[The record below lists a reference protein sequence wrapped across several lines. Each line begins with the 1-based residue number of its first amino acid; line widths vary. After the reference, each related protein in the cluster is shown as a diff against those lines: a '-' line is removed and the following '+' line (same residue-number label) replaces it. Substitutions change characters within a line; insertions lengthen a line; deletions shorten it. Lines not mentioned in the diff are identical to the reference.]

1 MTTPLHQTDIPQQ
14 LMREWQAIVD
24 LIVRLTAVKVGLV
37 MQVVSSDIAVLIASK
52 TPNNPYQVGEREHL
66 EDSGLYCETVIKMR
80 APLQVPNALEDPLW
94 EQNPDL
100 KHGLVAYLGFPICF
114 PDGRILGTLCV
125 LDDKENNFFDDIIA
139 LMSKMKEL
147 IENQLGM
154 LEENRQQRLFA
165 KEGFLR
171 QILDHLPVAI
181 ACCTSAVPQRTLYLN
196 QTCASMLGFTTTA
209 PTPPLQWPL
218 LGTPDT
224 SEKDLAS
231 SVWPDLLATVLQQP
245 GITLQQEFGL
255 SRTDGGFVDVLVACV
270 LINDMLVISL
280 TDISERKRNEERLQA
295 REERLELVLSGSELG
310 FWDWDIAQD
319 CVVFDKRA
327 LQILGYE
334 DEAPLICL
342 DDWQKNLH
350 QDDRKE
356 VQEKLQQHLNG
367 NLATYEVE
375 YRQRHLRGHW
385 VWIQDRGRVV
395 VRYPDGRPR
404 RMTGTYLDTTSRK
417 QLEGETTHL
426 LRQIEDL
433 MRKALHPTPV
443 GEGPVTEVSS
453 TDSRLERLTRR
464 QKEILCLV
472 ASGMTSAEIALK
484 LNIATDTVET
494 HRRDLMRK
502 LDIRSV
508 AGLTRLA
515 IQAGLL
521 KGVK

>member
-1 MTTPLHQTDIPQQ
+1 METPLHQSGVPAK
-14 LMREWQAIVD
+14 LLREWQSVVD
-24 LIVRLTAVKVGLV
+24 LIVRLTDAKVGLV
-37 MQVVSSDIAVLIASK
+37 MQVVGEKIAVLVSSQTAD
-52 TPNNPYQVGEREHL
+52 NPYHVGESEHL
-66 EDSGLYCETVIKMR
+66 QDSGLYCETVIR
-80 APLQVPNALEDPLW
+80 QSAPLLVPDALKDPLW
-94 EQNPDL
+94 DQNPDL

-125 LDDKENNFFDDIIA
+125 LDEKENNFSEDIIA

-154 LEENRQQRLFA
+154 LEDNRQQRLFA
-165 KEGFLR
+165 KESLLR
-171 QILDHLPVAI
+171 KILDYLPVAI
-181 ACCTSAVPQRTLYLN
+181 ACCTGSVSQHTLYMN
-196 QTCASMLGFTTTA
+196 QTCAAMLGVTSIA
-209 PTPPLQWPL
+209 LPPPLQWPL
-218 LGTPDT
+218 LGTHDT
-224 SEKDLAS
+224 SDKGMCAS
-231 SVWPDLLATVLQQP
+231 LWPDLLARVQQQP
-245 GITLQQEFGL
+245 GFTLQQEFGL
-255 SRTDGGFVDVLVACV
+255 SKTDGGYVDVLVGCV
-270 LINDMLVISL
+270 LIDDLLVISL
-280 TDISERKRNEERLQA
+280 TDISERKRNEENLRA

-334 DEAPLICL
+334 DETPLTSL
-342 DDWQKNLH
+342 TDWQNILH
-350 QDDRKE
+350 QDDRKY
-356 VQEKLQQHLNG
+356 VQERLQQHLDG
-367 NLATYEVE
+367 NLATYEAE

-385 VWIQDRGRVV
+385 VWVQDRGRVV

-404 RMTGTYLDTTSRK
+404 RMAGTYLDITSRK

-433 MRKALHPTPV
+433 MRNALHPTQVADAPM
-443 GEGPVTEVSS
+443 TEVSS
-453 TDSRLERLTRR
+453 TDSRLESLTRR

-472 ASGMTSAEIALK
+472 ASGMTSAEIAVK

-521 KGVK
+521 KGVN